1 MIANTG
7 SQASRSATHRAPV
20 GAVSRP
26 GTRPASRPAE
36 LTVMN
41 AVWCH
46 RNRVIADRLTMA
58 MAAQASGRRIQR
70 ARRSRSR
77 RARPAWAMPKVTAA
91 SVGGFRFEMWAPLT
105 PTMLAG

>member
-7 SQASRSATHRAPV
+7 SQASRSATHRPPV

-26 GTRPASRPAE
+26 GTRPASRPTE

-46 RNRVIADRLTMA
+46 RNR
-58 MAAQASGRRIQR
+58 AAKCAALLAS
-70 ARRSRSR
+70 AL
-77 RARPAWAMPKVTAA
+77 ARPTDRRGPGRMRSAPRLGR
-91 SVGGFRFEMWAPLT
+91 SVSGGV
-105 PTMLAG
+105 